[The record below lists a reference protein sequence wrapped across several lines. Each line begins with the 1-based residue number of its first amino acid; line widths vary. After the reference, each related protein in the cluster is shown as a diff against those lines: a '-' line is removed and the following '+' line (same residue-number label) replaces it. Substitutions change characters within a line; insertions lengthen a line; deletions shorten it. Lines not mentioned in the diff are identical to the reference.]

1 MAPRREVE
9 RRHDRVRELVLV
21 HPHRTTAERSAHDR
35 NLDRVVELA
44 PALALPEADVRGGL
58 APHDDRVRVRPLR
71 FREPGVRRVE
81 RHRIPD
87 PRVHPAAASLSSLA
101 VDVSAAAKD
110 HRPRGKKKDKVKDK
124 DKAEETVVLTV
135 TLPKQ
140 TRRQL
145 RRKAETYGGTAE
157 EAAAPVLRVWAGG

>member
-1 MAPRREVE
+1 MTATPQPR
-9 RRHDRVRELVLV
+9 
-21 HPHRTTAERSAHDR
+21 
-35 NLDRVVELA
+35 
-44 PALALPEADVRGGL
+44 PAL
-58 APHDDRVRVRPLR
+58 
-71 FREPGVRRVE
+71 RRAE
-81 RHRIPD
+81 D
-87 PRVHPAAASLSSLA
+87 GSVHPAAESLSSLA

-145 RRKAETYGGTAE
+145 RRKAETYGWTAE
-157 EAAAPVLRVWAGG
+157 EAAAHVLRVWAGG